1 MYSQLNADDM
11 KKAGDYTLSP
21 IVVLSKESFDGSS
34 QAKKVDIT
42 SLVMELQLYEDLNE
56 KTMSGQIVIT
66 DSTGLP
72 NNFPL
77 TGNELLQFKFGTP
90 GCTRHY
96 DFEKHP
102 MVIYKIGERQV
113 YNPRSQ
119 VYILYFCSQ
128 EAMTN
133 QTVKVRR
140 SMQGEVS
147 NMIGEV
153 CNGELNIQKDVFIEP
168 TRGQRKYVIPR
179 WNPFHTLDFLCRNA
193 QSKRFKNTGYKFY
206 ETADGFKCQSLENM
220 IAVAPDTSRPVV
232 AKFVNQVANTRDG
245 KGDRDIIREMQT
257 ISSYTILE
265 NFNTMKLLATGA
277 LASRVIKTDLYNKT
291 FTNTDFKYSD
301 NFVEMHHTEHGAKGE
316 REDTKTT
323 VPLYPFR
330 DGKQLDDYPEGTYYH
345 SSNTSKI
352 HNDFDIVDASDKILQ
367 RNSQEVMFDS
377 FKMRINLPGFT
388 GLSVG
393 DLCSIEIPLYEQ
405 LNRGDLDI
413 DPHLSGRYLVNKITH
428 KINPRETYHSMIV
441 ETIKDSVRT
450 PYYATDIEVE
460 PKLHKGDK
468 GKVYDNYSID
478 DGIFSL
484 LS

>member
-1 MYSQLNADDM
+1 
-11 KKAGDYTLSP
+11 
-21 IVVLSKESFDGSS
+21 
-34 QAKKVDIT
+34 
-42 SLVMELQLYEDLNE
+42 
-56 KTMSGQIVIT
+56 MSGQIVIT

-90 GCTRHY
+90 GTNRYY

-102 MVIYKIGERQV
+102 MVIYKIGNRKVQ
-113 YNPRSQ
+113 NPRSQ

-153 CNGELNIQKDVFIEP
+153 CNGEMNIQKDVFIEP
-168 TRGQRKYVIPR
+168 TRGQRKFVIPR

-232 AKFVNQVANTRDG
+232 AKFINQVANTRDG

-265 NFNTMKLLATGA
+265 NFNTMKLLATG
-277 LASRVIKTDLYNKT
+277 V
-291 FTNTDFKYSD
+291 
-301 NFVEMHHTEHGAKGE
+301 
-316 REDTKTT
+316 
-323 VPLYPFR
+323 
-330 DGKQLDDYPEGTYYH
+330 
-345 SSNTSKI
+345 
-352 HNDFDIVDASDKILQ
+352 LQ
-367 RNSQEVMFDS
+367 VVS
-377 FKMRINLPGFT
+377 
-388 GLSVG
+388 
-393 DLCSIEIPLYEQ
+393 
-405 LNRGDLDI
+405 
-413 DPHLSGRYLVNKITH
+413 
-428 KINPRETYHSMIV
+428 
-441 ETIKDSVRT
+441 
-450 PYYATDIEVE
+450 
-460 PKLHKGDK
+460 
-468 GKVYDNYSID
+468 
-478 DGIFSL
+478 
-484 LS
+484 